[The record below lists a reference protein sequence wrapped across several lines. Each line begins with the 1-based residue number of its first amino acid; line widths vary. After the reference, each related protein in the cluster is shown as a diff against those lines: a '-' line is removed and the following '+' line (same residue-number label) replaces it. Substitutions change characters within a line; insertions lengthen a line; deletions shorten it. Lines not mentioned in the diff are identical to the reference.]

1 MRISIIGSGHVG
13 LVTGACFAELGN
25 SVVCVDN
32 DERKIKILKK
42 GEVPFYEPGLEEMVR
57 ANMEEGRLEFT
68 SSISEGIRKAKVV
81 FICVGTPA
89 LPSGKVD
96 LSAVEKV
103 SKSIG
108 ESLTEY
114 KVIVEK
120 STVPVK
126 TGEKV
131 ERILRRTV
139 KNRVKFD
146 VASNPEFLREGSAI
160 KDFLQPDRIIIGVS
174 SRKASSILVELYEPL
189 SAPILI
195 TDIKSAELIKH
206 ASNAFLAMKISF
218 INAVANLCDL
228 AGADIKKVAKG
239 VGLDKR
245 IGESFFEAGVGY
257 GGSCFPKD
265 VSAFLHIANELGYDF
280 TLLKEVE
287 KINHYQRERVIKD
300 LEEFL
305 GKLEGKTI
313 GILGLSFKPF
323 TDDIRESP
331 AIDIVKM
338 LKERGTKIKAH
349 DPQAM
354 NTFSS
359 LFSDIE
365 YLSDPYEVA
374 RGSDALVIL
383 TSWPQ
388 YHHLNLKKI
397 KELLAFPLIVD
408 GRNILD
414 PAKASNA
421 GLYYSSIG
429 RGKFSQGVT
438 P

>member
-1 MRISIIGSGHVG
+1 VEISIIGSGHVG

-25 SVVCVDN
+25 GVVCVDN
-32 DERKIKILKK
+32 DEKKIEILRK
-42 GEVPFYEPGLEEMVR
+42 GEIPFYEPGLEEIVR
-57 ANMEEGRLEFT
+57 ANVGEGRLRFA
-68 SSISEGIRKAKVV
+68 SSIPEGIKNARVV

-89 LPSGKVD
+89 LSSGKPD

-103 SKSIG
+103 SKAIG

-131 ERILRRTV
+131 EGILRRTV
-139 KNRVKFD
+139 RNGVEFD
-146 VASNPEFLREGSAI
+146 VASNPEFLREGSAV
-160 KDFLQPDRIIIGVS
+160 KDFLKPDRIIIGVS
-174 SRKASSILVELYEPL
+174 SRRASSVLVELYEPL
-189 SAPILI
+189 CAPILI

-265 VSAFLHIANELGYDF
+265 VSAFLHIANEMGYNF

-305 GKLEGKTI
+305 GELEGRTI
-313 GILGLSFKPF
+313 GILGLAFKPF
-323 TDDIRESP
+323 TDDVRESP

-338 LKERGTKIKAH
+338 LQDKGAKVKAH
-349 DPQAM
+349 DPAAM
-354 NTFSS
+354 NTFSD
-359 LFSDIE
+359 LYPEIG
-365 YLSDPYEVA
+365 YVSDPYEVA
-374 RGSDALVIL
+374 QGADALLIL

-388 YHHLNLKKI
+388 YHYLNLKKI
-397 KELLAFPLIVD
+397 KKLLAFPLIID

-414 PAKASNA
+414 ATKAVNA

-429 RGKFSQGVT
+429 RGKLK